1 MVRKSG
7 SKSVKNKCAPG
18 RVSKGDVKW
27 TCYSKESLVKMAKS
41 YNVTVGN
48 GGGNGKGEVGVK
60 GASGL
65 VNNLLTMT
73 NGTRDGI
80 SDGISGG
87 KPIYD
92 ISYSYEYSNN
102 ESALRANPFF
112 YSKNIQEFDKEGVIV
127 YKNEMTD
134 QMINYLLMD
143 SEELSQKCGM
153 FWVQYKIKIMESL
166 ANLWD

>member
-1 MVRKSG
+1 MCSPEYLSHYYLMTSG
-7 SKSVKNKCAPG
+7 YNPQLYYDHGVHGLEKKFSVEKTFKFVDIFDN
-18 RVSKGDVKW
+18 VHS
-27 TCYSKESLVKMAKS
+27 S
-41 YNVTVGN
+41 YCNVTIKVIE
-48 GGGNGKGEVGVK
+48 K
-60 GASGL
+60 
-65 VNNLLTMT
+65 
-73 NGTRDGI
+73 
-80 SDGISGG
+80 ISGG

-112 YSKNIQEFDKEGVIV
+112 YNKNIQEFDKEGVIV

>member
-1 MVRKSG
+1 MCSPHNLSHSYLMISG
-7 SKSVKNKCAPG
+7 YNPELFYDHGVHGLEKKFSVEKTFKFVDIFDNVDSSFC
-18 RVSKGDVKW
+18 
-27 TCYSKESLVKMAKS
+27 
-41 YNVTVGN
+41 NVTIKVIE
-48 GGGNGKGEVGVK
+48 K
-60 GASGL
+60 
-65 VNNLLTMT
+65 
-73 NGTRDGI
+73 
-80 SDGISGG
+80 ISGG

-143 SEELSQKCGM
+143 SEELSKKCGM

>member
-1 MVRKSG
+1 MTSG
-7 SKSVKNKCAPG
+7 YNAELFYDHGVHGIEKKFSVEKTFKFVDIFDNVDSSFC
-18 RVSKGDVKW
+18 
-27 TCYSKESLVKMAKS
+27 
-41 YNVTVGN
+41 NVTIKVIE
-48 GGGNGKGEVGVK
+48 K
-60 GASGL
+60 
-65 VNNLLTMT
+65 
-73 NGTRDGI
+73 
-80 SDGISGG
+80 ISGG

-92 ISYSYEYSNN
+92 ISYSYKYSNN

-143 SEELSQKCGM
+143 SEELSKKCGM